1 MTPDKNFISGSSV
14 RMAAKRIY
22 EAGGCDAM
30 DEYSQGYDDAI
41 TLALD
46 IILEETGYVLE
57 DILDYEEDKED
68 KICE

>member
-30 DEYSQGYDDAI
+30 DEYSHGYDDAI

-46 IILEETGYVLE
+46 ILLEETGYGIE
-57 DILDYEEDKED
+57 EILDYGEDEEE
-68 KICE
+68 